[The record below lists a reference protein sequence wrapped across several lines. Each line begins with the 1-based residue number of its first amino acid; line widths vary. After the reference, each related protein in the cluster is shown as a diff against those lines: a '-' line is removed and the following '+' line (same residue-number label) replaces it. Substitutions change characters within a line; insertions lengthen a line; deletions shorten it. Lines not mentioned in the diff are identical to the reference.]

1 MVDTVADRSLGM
13 ILEAFTTYCSPVGIY
28 ENEGCVGVHE
38 MIRSNRSTNDWLCF
52 RTQFSSIVLM
62 GKREKK

>member
-13 ILEAFTTYCSPVGIY
+13 ILEAFTTCCSAVEIY

-52 RTQFSSIVLM
+52 RTQSSSIVLM